1 MDLHSSIMIFV
12 LFSILFLIFS
22 IFFFLLLLSIE
33 ADLLMKTALLYYAGN
48 SVILFVMSGC
58 IFFMCLSLHLSAVNS
73 I

>member
-22 IFFFLLLLSIE
+22 NILIFFLLLLSIE

-48 SVILFVMSGC
+48 CVTLFVMLGY
-58 IFFMCLSLHLSAVNS
+58 IFFMCLSLH
-73 I
+73 